1 MVLRRSADGRALWRQ
16 ERADPAPLVVRQLG
30 TRLERDRGGRL
41 YGRWR
46 MQAGAS
52 GRVAALRDGL
62 VMASPG
68 RPEEAEAEALGRLIE
83 REQQPADFRDG
94 QRDQLAR
101 TAPFS
106 WSARRACRR
115 VAAR

>member
-1 MVLRRSADGRALWRQ
+1 
-16 ERADPAPLVVRQLG
+16 LG
-30 TRLERDRGGRL
+30 
-41 YGRWR
+41 
-46 MQAGAS
+46 
-52 GRVAALRDGL
+52 DGL
-62 VMASPG
+62 VVASPT

-83 REQQPADFRDG
+83 REQQPADFRNG

-101 TAPFS
+101 TSPFS